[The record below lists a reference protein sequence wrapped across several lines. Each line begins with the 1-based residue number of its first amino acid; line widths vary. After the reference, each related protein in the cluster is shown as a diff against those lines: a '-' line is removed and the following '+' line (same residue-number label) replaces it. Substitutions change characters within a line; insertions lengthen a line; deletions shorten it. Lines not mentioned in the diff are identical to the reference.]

1 MKLSA
6 FHCCNKILEIIN
18 LKSRK
23 VYLGSRFWSLRPVV
37 GGSFVHGFAACGEVV
52 CHHEHMTG
60 CSPHSQEWKGEAE
73 GASGCW
79 PSPQE
84 EVPPAN
90 SSSDSTG
97 WGPELSALYPRPLS
111 DARTSPSRS
120 QGSNDQMEEGTV
132 NAYGN
137 TANTH
142 KTEEKKQCRK
152 IGQLHK

>member
-6 FHCCNKILEIIN
+6 FHCCNKILEKIN

-23 VYLGSRFWSLRPVV
+23 VYLGSRLWRIQPVV
-37 GGSFVHGFAACGEVV
+37 GCSFVHGFACGEVA
-52 CHHEHMTG
+52 CHHKCMTG
-60 CSPHSQEWKGEAE
+60 CSPHGQEWKGEAE
-73 GASGCW
+73 GALGCW

-84 EVPPAN
+84 DVPPAN
-90 SSSDSTG
+90 STSDSTG
-97 WGPELSALYPRPLS
+97 WGPELSALHPRPLS
-111 DARTSPSRS
+111 V
-120 QGSNDQMEEGTV
+120 QVLIEVGGNDQMEEGTV
-132 NAYGN
+132 NAYWN

>member
-6 FHCCNKILEIIN
+6 FRCCNEILEIIN
-18 LKSRK
+18 LKSRN
-23 VYLGSRFWSLRPVV
+23 VYLGSRLWRIQPVV
-37 GGSFVHGFAACGEVV
+37 GCSFVHGFAACGEVA
-52 CHHEHMTG
+52 CHHERMTD
-60 CSPHSQEWKGEAE
+60 CSPHGQEWKGEAE

-79 PSPQE
+79 PLPQE

-97 WGPELSALYPRPLS
+97 WELRASVWCMYKS
-111 DARTSPSRS
+111 SKKS
-120 QGSNDQMEEGTV
+120 GGNDQMEEG
-132 NAYGN
+132 NAYWN

-152 IGQLHK
+152 VGQLHK